1 MTLDDYML
9 HICKI
14 KKNIVKL
21 DTEKLEEFKKE
32 FYSNKYSFDKWKL
45 NLLWEYIWDDKT
57 IEEVN
62 ASLRKKGNYEQKA
75 RN

>member
-1 MTLDDYML
+1 MTLDNYML
-9 HICKI
+9 YICKI

-21 DTEKLEEFKKE
+21 DTEKLEEFKAE
-32 FYSNKYSFDKWKL
+32 FYSNKYDFDKWKL

-62 ASLRKKGNYEQKA
+62 ASLRKRGNYEQKA